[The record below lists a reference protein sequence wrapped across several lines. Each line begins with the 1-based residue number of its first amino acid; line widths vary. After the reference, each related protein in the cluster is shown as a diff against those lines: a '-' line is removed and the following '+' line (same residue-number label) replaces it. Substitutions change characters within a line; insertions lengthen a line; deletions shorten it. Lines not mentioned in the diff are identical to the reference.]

1 MDISSSVPRGFR
13 RRSTIAITPPGSI
26 LDLGPTKQDRGLTPI
41 TSAHGNRE
49 HVVAAQ
55 HIDLHGAARLERRGE
70 LLHRADAPRVD
81 ADDEVAGAQA
91 VAVRGRLGL
100 DCGHQH
106 RAVGPWKTALAH
118 FPEHGARELLHRFAA
133 ARGALDRADLR
144 LEGALFAAA
153 LHLQLD
159 RVAHR
164 HDAEPRAQLGRAAHR
179 PAVEAGDHV
188 ALAHAGLRGGRIG
201 LDLGDG
207 RALASDHV
215 SHADSEAP
223 ALDLAELDDLLEDR
237 MRHHHRDREA
247 DADVAAGGPDDR
259 GVDADELALE

>member
-1 MDISSSVPRGFR
+1 MGISSSVPRSFR
-13 RRSTIAITPPGSI
+13 KSSTIAITPPGSI
-26 LDLGPTKQDRGLTPI
+26 LDLGPTTGPTRKLTDRNRQD
-41 TSAHGNRE
+41 
-49 HVVAAQ
+49 VVAAE
-55 HIDLHGAARLERRGE
+55 HVDLHPAARLQRRGE
-70 LLHRADAPRVD
+70 LFHGADAPRVD
-81 ADDEVAGAQA
+81 PDDEVAGAQA
-91 VAVRGRLGL
+91 VAVRRRLGL
-100 DCGHQH
+100 DRGHQH
-106 RAVGPWKTALAH
+106 RAVGPGKARLAD
-118 FPEHGARELLHRFAA
+118 FAEHRAGELLHRFAT

-159 RVAHR
+159 RVAHG
-164 HDAEPRAQLGRAAHR
+164 HDAEPRSQLGGAAHR
-179 PAVEAGDHV
+179 PAVEARDHV
-188 ALAHAGLRGGRIG
+188 ALAHAGLRGGRVG

-215 SHADSEAP
+215 GHAYPEAP
-223 ALDLAELDDLLEDR
+223 ALHLAELDDLLEDR